1 MSGTLMRKVAILG
14 GTFDPVH
21 WGHLLIAETALN
33 QVALEQVIWVP
44 TRCPPHKLAAKFEN
58 RWEMVQRAIAD
69 HPAFTISPLAANRG
83 TSYAVQTLIDLKALY
98 PNTHWYWLVGLDAFQ
113 TLPRWY
119 RRQELASACDWLV
132 VPRLVS
138 AAPVETMALSGAGE
152 QGKLFLEQG
161 EQGSRGSALCPPGAD
176 GSLRRRNVTCTE
188 VESICKEVV
197 QQLSAQCI
205 NIHYQLLQLPLLGVS
220 SSLIRQY
227 CRDGSSIRYLVP
239 EAVRQYI
246 TKHNLYA
253 EGSR

>member
-1 MSGTLMRKVAILG
+1 MSGILMRKVAILG

-21 WGHLLIAETALN
+21 WGHLLIAETALS

-69 HPAFTISPLAANRG
+69 HPAFTISPVAVNRG
-83 TSYAVQTLIDLKALY
+83 NSYAVQTLIDLKALY

-138 AAPVETMALSGAGE
+138 PSIDFW
-152 QGKLFLEQG
+152 Q
-161 EQGSRGSALCPPGAD
+161 
-176 GSLRRRNVTCTE
+176 RNATFTE

-197 QQLSAQCI
+197 QQLSGQCI
-205 NIHYQLLQLPLLGVS
+205 NIHYQLLQLPLVGVS

-227 CRDGSSIRYLVP
+227 CRNSSSIRYLVP

-246 TKHNLYA
+246 TKHNL
-253 EGSR
+253 